1 MNKLF
6 LKKTIIYFGII
17 LFIFALDRFSK
28 LHILSI
34 LENFGNVD
42 ININSYINLV
52 PVWNSGIGFGLL
64 SFDQSEIYNAI
75 TVLILFI
82 NIFIIYLVFKSK
94 GIVVYF
100 FIIILGGS
108 LGNLFDRIYYSA
120 VLDFID
126 ISYNGYHWFIFNIAD
141 VFITI
146 GIICLIFSEL
156 LNYKKKNEI

>member
-6 LKKTIIYFGII
+6 LKKIIIYFAII
-17 LFIFALDRFSK
+17 LFIFLLDRFSK

-52 PVWNSGIGFGLL
+52 PVWNTGIGFGLL